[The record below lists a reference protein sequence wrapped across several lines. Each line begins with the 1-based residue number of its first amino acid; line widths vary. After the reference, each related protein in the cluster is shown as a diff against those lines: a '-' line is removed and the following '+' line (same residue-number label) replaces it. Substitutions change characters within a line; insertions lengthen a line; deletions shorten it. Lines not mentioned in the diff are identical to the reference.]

1 MHQSQLHEQPP
12 KQSIR
17 TMFRDL
23 LQRVKRSRLFIV
35 LAIFAVFI
43 VAMIEFF
50 IPQAIQYT
58 IDVIIP
64 QQLVDQLIWV
74 FVLVIL
80 AALMLIGFQFLGSFL
95 MAIVGQRALY
105 DLRNELY
112 DHLQNLDVAFFD
124 RNRTGDL
131 MSRLTNDVN
140 MLQQLLS
147 SGLLTLL
154 SDLFIF
160 LAISIYMFYVNWQ
173 LALLILLTFP
183 ILFFVTRFFARRIR
197 SAFRN
202 VQASLAEI
210 NNHLQD
216 SFSGIRLVKSFA
228 MENFESER
236 FQERNK
242 TNQEANLKAAKNFS
256 LFGPIVS
263 FINYFGLA
271 IVVAFGA
278 WQTIG
283 GEMTIGMIA
292 TFLIYLR
299 LLQNPIRRVS
309 RLMNTIQQAA
319 AAYDRIQSVLSERP
333 QIVSKLDA
341 KTLNVTKGDITF
353 DHVTFSYNDDKQ
365 ALKQVTFNIAGG
377 KTTALV
383 GKSGSGKTTITNL
396 LTRFYSPDHGTISI
410 DGTPIDH
417 VTLESLRSQISVVS
431 QDIYL
436 VNGTI
441 RENIAY
447 GTPEIDDLAVKKA
460 AAIAK
465 ADEFIEEL
473 TEGYDTSVGERGIK
487 LSGGQKQRISIAR
500 AILKNP
506 QIILLDEATSAL
518 DTESEKSIQAG
529 LDDLLRNR
537 TALIIAHRLSTIQN
551 ANHIVVL
558 DNGQVVEEGNHEQ
571 LLAQKGHYEKLHSLQ
586 HEALATI

>member
-160 LAISIYMFYVNWQ
+160 LAISLYMFYVNWQ

-236 FQERNK
+236 FQKRNK
-242 TNQEANLKAAKNFS
+242 INQEANLNAARNFS

-333 QIVSKLDA
+333 KIVSKPDA
-341 KTLNVTKGDITF
+341 ATLNVTKGDISF
-353 DHVTFSYNDDKQ
+353 DHVTFSYNDDKE
-365 ALKQVTFNIAGG
+365 ALKQVNFKLAGG

-410 DGTPIDH
+410 DDTPIDH

-500 AILKNP
+500 AILK
-506 QIILLDEATSAL
+506 I
-518 DTESEKSIQAG
+518 
-529 LDDLLRNR
+529 
-537 TALIIAHRLSTIQN
+537 
-551 ANHIVVL
+551 
-558 DNGQVVEEGNHEQ
+558 HE
-571 LLAQKGHYEKLHSLQ
+571 LFY
-586 HEALATI
+586 

>member
-23 LQRVKRSRLFIV
+23 LQRVRRSRLFIV

-64 QQLVDQLIWV
+64 QQLVSQLIWV
-74 FVLVIL
+74 FLLVLL

-112 DHLQNLDVAFFD
+112 NHLQNLDVAFFD

-160 LAISIYMFYVNWQ
+160 FAISIYMFYVNWQ
-173 LALLILLTFP
+173 LASLILLTFP
-183 ILFFVTRFFARRIR
+183 VLFFVTRFFARRIR

-216 SFSGIRLVKSFA
+216 SFSGIRLIKSFA
-228 MENFESER
+228 MEGFESDR
-236 FQERNK
+236 FEERNK
-242 TNQEANLKAAKNFS
+242 INQRANLNAARNFS

-299 LLQNPIRRVS
+299 LLQNPIRRIS

-333 QIVSKLDA
+333 QIISRPDA
-341 KTLNVTKGDITF
+341 KTLNVTKGDILF

-365 ALKQVTFNIAGG
+365 ALKQVTFNITGG

-410 DGTPIDH
+410 DGVPIDH
-417 VTLESLRSQISVVS
+417 VTLESLRSKISVVS

-436 VNGTI
+436 FNGTI

-460 AAIAK
+460 AMIAK

-473 TEGYDTSVGERGIK
+473 SDGYDTSVGERGIK

-506 QIILLDEATSAL
+506 EIILLDEATSAL
-518 DTESEKSIQAG
+518 DTASEKAIQEG
-529 LDDLLRNR
+529 LDELLRNR

-558 DNGQVVEEGNHEQ
+558 DNGHVVEEGTHEQ
-571 LLAQKGHYEKLHSLQ
+571 LLAEEGHYEKLHSLQ
-586 HEALATI
+586 HDALATT